1 MARPELP
8 FGSRSIDLNCLSEP
22 DRALDKPHFTAV
34 TNLLGRHLD
43 AKPSASLLDIGCSLG
58 GFLQQLRARWPQLR
72 CTGVDVLPQVVEYA
86 RRLLPGVDL
95 RVGNVLD
102 PTTLPGNQDI
112 VTLLGIHSIFDE
124 PLAWLDGALSA
135 GTPRV
140 RLVVFGLF
148 NPEDVDTLVRV
159 RRSGPGTP
167 GEWQSGWTL
176 WSRRTIEAGLR
187 ERGLWWR
194 WTELAPSRTVPR
206 WSEDPL
212 HSWSAE
218 VDGQQRLVNGSQ
230 VIHQQA
236 VLEIAR
242 FDLGEGA

>member
-8 FGSRSIDLNCLSEP
+8 VGSRSIDLNCLGEP

-34 TNLLGRHLD
+34 VDLLVPLLD
-43 AKPSASLLDIGCSLG
+43 ANPSAALLDIGCSLG

-72 CTGVDVLPQVVEYA
+72 CTGIDVLPQVVEYA
-86 RRLLPGVDL
+86 RRLQPGVDL

-102 PTTLPGNQDI
+102 PTTLPRNQDI
-112 VTLLGIHSIFDE
+112 VTMLGVHSIFDE
-124 PLAWLDGALSA
+124 PLIWLDGALGA
-135 GTPRV
+135 GTPQV

-176 WSRRTIEAGLR
+176 WSRRTVEAGLR

-194 WTELAPSRTVPR
+194 WTALAPPRTVSR

-212 HSWSAE
+212 HSWSTE

-230 VIHQQA
+230 LIHQHA

-242 FDLGEGA
+242 CAPGGET